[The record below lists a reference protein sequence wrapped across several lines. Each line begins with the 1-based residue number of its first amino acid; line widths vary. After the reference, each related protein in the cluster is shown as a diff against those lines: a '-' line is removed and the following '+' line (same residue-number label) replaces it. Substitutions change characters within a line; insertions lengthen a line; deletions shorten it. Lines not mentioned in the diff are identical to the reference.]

1 MEGQARVREG
11 GAPRVRGGCGGGG
24 VLLLLQLLV
33 LELLVLELLGLL
45 LLLLVLLRGLLL
57 LLLVR
62 ELLLPLLLLEL
73 ELLSLVLLV
82 LPLLLLE
89 LELLLL
95 LKLELLLLLL
105 LLPLATHAL
114 PSCKPKDGNRE
125 RQKKTRNEVSF
136 SSKYRSMYSQNHNG
150 STYKHDTA
158 AVLFFATA
166 RVEPRTP

>member
-24 VLLLLQLLV
+24 VLLVLQLLV

-73 ELLSLVLLV
+73 ELLSLMLLV
-82 LPLLLLE
+82 LPLLLE

-114 PSCKPKDGNRE
+114 PSCKSKDGNRE
-125 RQKKTRNEVSF
+125 RQKKTRNGVSF

-158 AVLFFATA
+158 AVHFFATA